1 MFTSILNTSTGSL
14 AFTDALLCTLVSLA
28 AGAAVAFVY
37 TRKGC
42 HTKSFVATLVL
53 LPSLV
58 QFVIMM
64 VNGNLGVG
72 VAVMGTFSL
81 VRFRSAPG
89 SAKEITAVFLT
100 MAIGLATGMGYLTF
114 AAAITTVTC
123 AAMLVLNFIPF
134 GEGPVKDKD
143 LKITI
148 PEDLDYTQV
157 FDDIFKEYTS
167 RNTLYRVKT
176 TNMGSMYEL
185 KYTVTLKDL
194 SKEKEFIDAIRCRNG
209 NLPIICCRPASNSE
223 EL

>member
-14 AFTDALLCTLVSLA
+14 ALTDALLCTLVSLV
-28 AGAAVAFVY
+28 AGVVVSFVY
-37 TRKGC
+37 TRKGY

-53 LPSLV
+53 LPALV

-114 AAAITTVTC
+114 AAAITIVTC
-123 AAMLVLNFIPF
+123 AVMLALNFIPF
-134 GEGPVKDKD
+134 GEGPIKDKD

-157 FDDIFKEYTS
+157 FDDIFNQYTS
-167 RNTLYRVKT
+167 RHTLYRVKT

-185 KYTVTLKDL
+185 KYTVTLKDVL
-194 SKEKEFIDAIRCRNG
+194 KEKEFIDAIRCRNG
-209 NLPIICCRPASNSE
+209 NLPITCCRPASNSE